1 MDRSR
6 AIAVYVTGH
15 GFGHAVRVAEVLRV
29 LLARRSDVIVHLRTS
44 VPAWL
49 FPAAKGRLV
58 VHPVE
63 TDVGVCQPN
72 ALVTD
77 LPGTLERLDGF
88 AASWAARRDREIAWI
103 RELGPRLVLGDIP
116 PIAFV
121 TASAAGVPSL
131 ALGNFS
137 WDWVY
142 RSYLPHDPRF
152 GMHAESAASCYRQAD
167 GLLRLPFH
175 GEMIPFR
182 RVTDLPLIVRRSPLS
197 RREARAAL
205 GFSLEGPLVLL
216 SFGGIGFSEVSFE
229 GLARIPEIQFLTTET
244 CLGAA
249 SNVRKVE
256 RPKIDYTTLLRACD
270 AVVTRPGYGIVSASL
285 ANGVRVLYTSRG
297 EFPEYPILAAALER
311 HGTACHVPPEAIRS
325 GDFGE
330 ALRELLSRTVG
341 EASLET
347 HGAERAAEA
356 IEEWL

>member
-1 MDRSR
+1 MDSSR
-6 AIAVYVTGH
+6 VIAVYVTGH

-29 LLARRSDVIVHLRTS
+29 LLARRSEVVAHVRSS

-49 FPAAKGRLV
+49 FPATEGRLV
-58 VHPVE
+58 VHPVK

-77 LPGTLERLDGF
+77 LAGTLERLDDF
-88 AASWAARRDREIAWI
+88 ATSWAARLDRELAWI
-103 RELGPRLVLGDIP
+103 RELGPRLVFGDIP

-121 TASAAGVPSL
+121 TASAAGIPSL

-142 RSYLPHDPRF
+142 RSYIPHDPRF
-152 GMHAESAASCYRQAD
+152 GMHAESAASCYRRAE

-216 SFGGIGFSEVSFE
+216 SFGGAGYSEISFD
-229 GLARIPEIQFLTTET
+229 GLARIPEIQFLTTEKG
-244 CLGAA
+244 LEAA
-249 SNVRKVE
+249 SNVRRIE
-256 RPKIDYTTLLRACD
+256 RLEIDYTTLLRACD

-297 EFPEYPILAAALER
+297 EFPEFPILAAALER
-311 HGTACHVPPEAIRS
+311 HGTACQVSPEAIRS
-325 GDFGE
+325 GDLAE
-330 ALRELLSRTVG
+330 ALRELLSRPVG

-347 HGAERAAEA
+347 NGAELAAEA
-356 IEEWL
+356 IEKWL